1 MLSRLQDQASGYQA
15 EAQRGS
21 DMIQNFDLEKQLYSG
36 AESAYRLGHEQL
48 NTLIGGEVLQG
59 IHQGI
64 GPLYR
69 TGKAL
74 AQRAKGMP
82 TTLEEARAQAQAR
95 LPSAD
100 AGGPPPVQRTALPDE
115 GTEMQ
120 SVVRQSLDQA
130 PPTRD
135 ERNLRYNPQ
144 KQRMETEGGAEAK
157 IGGERDIRTRTAPEQ
172 QEFDTP
178 SFSGRNI
185 PRGGRGPQERTE
197 YPDFGSKKFQ
207 APTQAEHEARMTAER
222 EEALPHTARRTAE
235 PELPDLE
242 GIGSGERIPIPAE
255 PAVPASIGTQ
265 PVAGEVQSLGE
276 QSTYTRS
283 AYRVNP
289 KVTKAAEPEVEPDI
303 GEPLD
308 FEPRRMG
315 VTGADVTDV
324 SRSSIYSG
332 TERLGKRPNLGVR
345 EPAAAEPK
353 TQLTQRVTTT
363 QELREPT
370 PAVPADPDVDL
381 QNRLDYLRRGNL
393 DDQFPDV
400 PSQPDI
406 TARQGQVQQTS
417 LQDAAKQETDE
428 YGLPKL
434 DTTATP
440 GPARVAPGD
449 PDGEGEKDVDK
460 DAEIRDDNSGLLEG
474 EIPELQDIATKP
486 KTSGGDDEDED
497 IGKDIGEDESKVVGD
512 EELADAIPGVGEI
525 IGGIIAAGAAIY
537 GVAEG
542 VSASKDK
549 PPQQPGGTPSMSTA
563 FDSAPVIDSSDFH
576 QL

>member
-1 MLSRLQDQASGYQA
+1 MLSRLQDQASGFQA

-21 DMIQNFDLEKQLYSG
+21 DMINNFDLEKQMYSG

-48 NTLIGGEVLQG
+48 NILIGGEVVQG

-64 GPLYR
+64 GPLYK

-82 TTLEEARAQAQAR
+82 TSLEEAKAQAQAR

-185 PRGGRGPQERTE
+185 PRQGRGPQPRQE
-197 YPDFGSKKFQ
+197 YDDFGSRTYK
-207 APTQAEHEARMTAER
+207 APTQAEHEAKMTSDR
-222 EEALPHTARRTAE
+222 EAALPHTAKPVE
-235 PELPDLE
+235 PELPDLP
-242 GIGSGERIPIPAE
+242 GIGSGELPV
-255 PAVPASIGTQ
+255 PAVPAEPVSIGTQ
-265 PVAGEVQSLGE
+265 PVAGEVQPGP

-283 AYRVNP
+283 AYRVDPNE
-289 KVTKAAEPEVEPDI
+289 TKSVEP
-303 GEPLD
+303 
-308 FEPRRMG
+308 
-315 VTGADVTDV
+315 AD
-324 SRSSIYSG
+324 
-332 TERLGKRPNLGVR
+332 RP
-345 EPAAAEPK
+345 
-353 TQLTQRVTTT
+353 QLTQKRTITQEPSDRPQLTQKRTTT

-370 PAVPADPDVDL
+370 PSANQDDIDL
-381 QNRLDYLRRGNL
+381 QNRLSSLRRANV

-400 PSQPDI
+400 PKPAQPDI
-406 TARQGQVQQTS
+406 SARQGQAQQSS
-417 LQDAAKQETDE
+417 LQGVDKQETDE

-440 GPARVAPGD
+440 APTKTD
-449 PDGEGEKDVDK
+449 DDLTNEGESSVDK
-460 DAEIRDDNSGLLEG
+460 DAEIRDGNSGLLEG
-474 EIPELQDIATKP
+474 QLPELQDIATKP
-486 KTSGGDDEDED
+486 KTSGGDDEDEDED

-512 EELADAIPGVGEI
+512 EEVADAIPGIGEI
-525 IGGIIAAGAAIY
+525 IGGVIAIGAAI
-537 GVAEG
+537 EG
-542 VSASKDK
+542 ISQGISASKDK
-549 PPQQPGGTPSMSTA
+549 GPTQPGGTPSMSTA
-563 FDSAPVIDSSDFH
+563 FDSSPVLDSSDYH
-576 QL
+576 SL